1 MKIPRHE
8 STTAQLG
15 AAYPFVSGSVLPSE
29 RVVIGRDL
37 SGLSFAYD
45 PFDLYQA
52 GVLTNPNMVVLGQVG
67 RGKSALVKSY
77 LYRQYAFGRRIVV
90 IDPKGEYGPLAAA
103 VGGEIVR
110 LTVDGTRAFN
120 PLGSQRWAGDQ
131 ADVGALEHSV
141 LEGIC
146 AASLGR
152 RLDAGE
158 SVALQVALVATRR
171 ESRSV
176 TLRSI
181 RDRLFC
187 PSSQDAHGIG
197 IARDRLAQVG
207 EMPGFAIAR
216 LLGGD
221 FGSMFDADEARE
233 IKFAARVLVVD
244 VSDFY
249 RSDALSVLLISLFG
263 ALQRVVMQSGV
274 PTIFVI
280 DEAWAV
286 LANPLAASFIQTFF
300 KLSRSLGVANV
311 LVAHRPSDITGE
323 YGESFSGSAA
333 VTPSALPGLISDCEM
348 VVTYA
353 LSVREALLAQ
363 RLFGLN
369 DRQCGLLTG
378 LGRNVALWRVA
389 NRVSLVR
396 HHLSEA
402 EMSFVDTDA
411 RMRL

>member
-1 MKIPRHE
+1 MKIPCHE

-15 AAYPFVSGSVLPSE
+15 SAYPFVSSSALPADK
-29 RVVIGRDL
+29 VVIGRDL
-37 SGLSFAYD
+37 SGLTFAYD

-52 GVLTNPNMVVLGQVG
+52 GALTNPNMVVLGQVG

-90 IDPKGEYGPLAAA
+90 IDPKGEYGPFAKT

-110 LTVDGTRAFN
+110 LTIDGANSFN
-120 PLGSQRWAGDQ
+120 PLGSIRSTD
-131 ADVGALEHSV
+131 DRTEFGALQYSV

-152 RLDAGE
+152 RLEAGE
-158 SVALQVALVATRR
+158 SVALQSALLATRR
-171 ESRSV
+171 ETSNV
-176 TLRSI
+176 TLRALSE
-181 RDRLFC
+181 RLLC
-187 PSSQDAHGIG
+187 PSDQEARAVGIE
-197 IARDRLAQVG
+197 RERLSEIG
-207 EMPGFAIAR
+207 EMPGYAIAR
-216 LLGGD
+216 LLGGG
-221 FGSMFDADEARE
+221 FGAMFDANETQGFDLTAQV
-233 IKFAARVLVVD
+233 IVVD

-263 ALQRVVMQSGV
+263 ALQRVVMQSSV

-286 LANPLAASFIQTFF
+286 LANPFAASFMQSFF
-300 KLSRSLGVANV
+300 KLARSLGVANV

-323 YGESFSGSAA
+323 FGDPRAGMTSSGTSL
-333 VTPSALPGLISDCEM
+333 SGLFSDCET
-348 VVTYA
+348 VVTHA
-353 LSVREALLAQ
+353 LSAREAMLAQ
-363 RLFGLN
+363 QLFGFN
-369 DRQCGLLTG
+369 DRLCGLLTG
-378 LGRNVALWRVA
+378 LGRNVALWSVA
-389 NRVSLVR
+389 NRVALVR
-396 HHLSEA
+396 HYLTDQ

>member
-1 MKIPRHE
+1 VKIPCHE

-15 AAYPFVSGSVLPSE
+15 SAYPFVTGCALPTDK
-29 RVVIGRDL
+29 VVIGREL

-45 PFDLYQA
+45 PFDLYRA

-90 IDPKGEYGPLAAA
+90 IDPKGEYGPLAKT
-103 VGGEIVR
+103 VGGEVVR
-110 LTVDGTRAFN
+110 LTTDGARGFN
-120 PLGSQRWAGDQ
+120 PLGSMTLTGGRPE
-131 ADVGALEHSV
+131 ADALQYSV

-158 SVALQVALVATRR
+158 SVALQAALLATRR
-171 ESRSV
+171 ESSIV
-176 TLRSI
+176 TLRALS
-181 RDRLFC
+181 DRLLC
-187 PSSQDAHGIG
+187 PSEPEARTIGIG
-197 IARDRLAQVG
+197 RERLTEIG
-207 EMPGFAIAR
+207 ETPGFAITR
-216 LLGGD
+216 LLGGG
-221 FGSMFDADEARE
+221 FGAMFDARE
-233 IKFAARVLVVD
+233 PQGFDLAAQVLVVD

-263 ALQRVVMQSGV
+263 ALQSIVMQSSA

-286 LANPLAASFIQTFF
+286 LANPLAASFMQTFF
-300 KLSRSLGVANV
+300 KLARSLGVANV

-323 YGESFSGSAA
+323 FGDLRRGMASSNNSLSG
-333 VTPSALPGLISDCEM
+333 LFSDCET

-353 LSVREALLAQ
+353 LSTREAMLAQ
-363 RLFGLN
+363 QLFGLN

-378 LGRNVALWRVA
+378 LGRNVALWSVA
-389 NRVSLVR
+389 NRVAVVR
-396 HHLSEA
+396 HHLTNQ

>member
-15 AAYPFVSGSVLPSE
+15 SAYPFISSSALPTDK
-29 RVVIGRDL
+29 VVIGRDL
-37 SGLSFAYD
+37 SGLTFAYD

-90 IDPKGEYGPLAAA
+90 IDPKGEYGPLAKAID
-103 VGGEIVR
+103 GEVVR
-110 LTVDGTRAFN
+110 LSLDGATAFN
-120 PLGSQRWAGDQ
+120 PIGSVALKGDPSGF
-131 ADVGALEHSV
+131 GALQYSV

-158 SVALQVALVATRR
+158 SVALQSALSVTKR
-171 ESRSV
+171 ETSDV
-176 TLRSI
+176 TLRAVCE
-181 RDRLFC
+181 RLFR
-187 PSSQDAHGIG
+187 PSAQEAQALGIG
-197 IARDRLAQVG
+197 RERLVEIG
-207 EMPGFAIAR
+207 EMPGFAITR
-216 LLGGD
+216 LLGGG
-221 FGSMFDADEARE
+221 FGAMFDAKETQGFN
-233 IKFAARVLVVD
+233 IAAQVLVID

-249 RSDALSVLLISLFG
+249 RSDALSVLLVSLFG
-263 ALQRVVMQSGV
+263 ALQRVVMQSSA

-286 LANPLAASFIQTFF
+286 LANPLAASFMQTFF
-300 KLSRSLGVANV
+300 KLSRSLGVANL
-311 LVAHRPSDITGE
+311 LVAHRPSDITGDL
-323 YGESFSGSAA
+323 GGLRGDVQHSNVSLSG
-333 VTPSALPGLISDCEM
+333 LFSDCET

-353 LSVREALLAQ
+353 LSAREARLAQ
-363 RLFGLN
+363 HLFGLN
-369 DRQCGLLTG
+369 DRQCALLMG
-378 LGRNVALWRVA
+378 LGRNVALWNIA
-389 NRVSLVR
+389 NRVALVR
-396 HHLSEA
+396 HHLTDQEL
-402 EMSFVDTDA
+402 SFVDTDA